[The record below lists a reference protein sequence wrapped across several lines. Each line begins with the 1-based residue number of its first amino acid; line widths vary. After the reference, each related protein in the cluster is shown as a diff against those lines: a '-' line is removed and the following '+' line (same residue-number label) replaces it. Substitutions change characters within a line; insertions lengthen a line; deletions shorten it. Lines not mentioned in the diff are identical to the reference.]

1 MKPDP
6 PVTRTVPCPLIVAPS
21 RILACRTGPY
31 YGHPTTG
38 PSTGGRTMIRC
49 VRIWTGD
56 DQNSHAEEGFIDL
69 APGARGDFLS
79 GKLGTSHAS
88 FQETRSG
95 GTFQWHTAPVR
106 QLVITLSGKLDFQ
119 TRGGQHFI
127 LEPGEILLAEDTTG
141 GGHSWKL
148 VNDEP
153 WRRLYVVLEPG
164 TAVPFKRAGQ
174 D

>member
-1 MKPDP
+1 
-6 PVTRTVPCPLIVAPS
+6 
-21 RILACRTGPY
+21 
-31 YGHPTTG
+31 
-38 PSTGGRTMIRC
+38 MIRC
-49 VRIWTGD
+49 VRLWTGE

-69 APGARGDFLS
+69 EPGARGDFLT

-95 GTFQWHTAPVR
+95 GTFEWHTAPVR

-164 TAVPFKRAGQ
+164 TAIPFKRAGEAGGKTA
-174 D
+174 

>member
-1 MKPDP
+1 
-6 PVTRTVPCPLIVAPS
+6 
-21 RILACRTGPY
+21 
-31 YGHPTTG
+31 
-38 PSTGGRTMIRC
+38 MIRC
-49 VRIWTGD
+49 VRLWTGE

-95 GTFQWHTAPVR
+95 GTFEWHTAAVG
-106 QLVITLSGKLDFQ
+106 QLAITLRRKLVSQ
-119 TRGGQHFI
+119 TRAGHHFTRD
-127 LEPGEILLAEDTTG
+127 PGEILLAEATPG

-164 TAVPFKRAGQ
+164 TAIPFKRAG
-174 D
+174 